1 MSKDNNSGVV
11 LFEGSGIRSEK
22 FNGKWYYSIVDI
34 VGVLTSQFEHN
45 KAKSYWTTLKS
56 RLKDEGSQV
65 VTNCDHLKMKA
76 SDGKYY
82 ITDAADNQTIFRL
95 IQSIPSPKAE
105 PFKLWL
111 AQLGKERIDEI
122 QDPELAVNCA
132 KEIYERKGYPKSWID
147 KRLRGINVRNTLT
160 DEWRERGV
168 KAQNEFAILTD
179 EIYKGAFEMKASEYK
194 DFKSLD
200 KENNLRDHMCD
211 MELILTMLGEATTT
225 ELTKAR
231 DSQELP
237 RLKVDASDG
246 GAVAGRTR
254 KDIETQ
260 TGKKVVTKKN
270 YLDTASKEEIA
281 PQMPQTRLEVNPK
294 SHTYTG

>member
-1 MSKDNNSGVV
+1 MSKNNIKGIV
-11 LFEGSGIRSEK
+11 LFEGEEVRRE
-22 FNGKWYYSIVDI
+22 WYNEQLYLSVIDVI
-34 VGVLTSQFEHN
+34 KALTGSTIP
-45 KAKSYWTTLKS
+45 KRYWSDLKIK
-56 RLKDEGSQV
+56 LHGEGSQLYEKIV
-65 VTNCDHLKMKA
+65 QLKLMS
-76 SDGKYY
+76 SDGKKYE
-82 ITDAADNQTIFRL
+82 TDCANISDIFRL

-122 QDPELAVNCA
+122 QDPELAVTRA
-132 KEIYERKGYPKSWID
+132 KEIYTRKGYPKSWID

-168 KAQNEFAILTD
+168 KTQNEFAILTD
-179 EIYKGAFEMKASEYK
+179 EIYKGTFEMNAKEYK
-194 DFKSLD
+194 GFKSLD
-200 KENNLRDHMCD
+200 KENNLRDHMND

-237 RLKVDASDG
+237 RLKVDAADG

-260 TGKKVVTKKN
+260 TGKKVVSEKN
-270 YLDTASKEEIA
+270 FLGEKNVGELMAS
-281 PQMPQTRLEVNPK
+281 QR
-294 SHTYTG
+294 